1 MWNREALPA
10 SDGMQQPHATP
21 QSTAGRSVED
31 RRLDAWVGKSVIFR
45 GDLISSEDMTIDG
58 RVEGTIEVRDHRLT
72 IGPNANIEADIVAK
86 SVTIFGKVTGSVT
99 GQDKVEI
106 RLSATVEADVA
117 CASLAIQE
125 GAQFCGKVAMTA
137 RSPQTQAATAKPVS
151 APPAAVAVMTQEDT
165 SHLWEGP
172 ASCALDPAQP
182 QA

>member
-1 MWNREALPA
+1 MWTREALPT
-10 SDGMQQPHATP
+10 SDGMQQPHTTP

-86 SVTIFGKVTGSVT
+86 SVTIFGKVVGSVT

-137 RSPQTQAATAKPVS
+137 RNPQTQAVTTQPISTPTAIVS
-151 APPAAVAVMTQEDT
+151 VMAQEET
-165 SHLWEGP
+165 SHLWDGM
-172 ASCALDPAQP
+172 ASSALDPVQP
-182 QA
+182 LA